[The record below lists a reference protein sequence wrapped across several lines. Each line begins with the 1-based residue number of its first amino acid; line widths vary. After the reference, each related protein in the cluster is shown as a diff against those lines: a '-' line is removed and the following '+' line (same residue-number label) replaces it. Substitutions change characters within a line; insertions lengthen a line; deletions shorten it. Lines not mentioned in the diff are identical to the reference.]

1 MKNKI
6 LIIRLS
12 SIGDIV
18 LTSLVV
24 RCLKTQLKNVEIHFV
39 SKKKFACIVESNPY
53 IDKVHVFDDHLNE
66 LIQKLVPENFDF
78 IIDLHNNFRSARL
91 KRKIKAKAFSV
102 NKLNWQKMLLIQF
115 KINQLPKRH
124 IVDRYL
130 ETTTSLNIKN
140 DGKGLDYFIPED
152 EVFPLT
158 DLPKPFQ
165 KGFVGFVIAGTYATK
180 KLPIE
185 KVSEICKRIDY
196 PVILLGGKKEFDEGE
211 KVLSQSKGNVLNYA
225 GKISLNRSASL
236 VREAKVILSNDT
248 GLMHIAAA
256 FNKKILSFW
265 GNTVP
270 DFGMVPY
277 QPDPNSKILQIDG
290 LKCRPCSK
298 LGYRKCPKKHFK
310 CMEEL
315 DVSTV
320 VHWVNKNY

>member
-1 MKNKI
+1 MYLNA
-6 LIIRLS
+6 RVS
-12 SIGDIV
+12 S
-18 LTSLVV
+18 
-24 RCLKTQLKNVEIHFV
+24 RV
-39 SKKKFACIVESNPY
+39 SKNKFACIIESNPY
-53 IDKVHVFDDHLNE
+53 IDKVHVFDDNLNE
-66 LIQKLVPENFDF
+66 LIQQLIPENFDY
-78 IIDLHNNFRSARL
+78 IIDLHNNIRSARL

-102 NKLNWQKMLLIQF
+102 NKLNWKKMLLIQF
-115 KINQLPKRH
+115 KINQLPEKH

-130 ETTTSLNIKN
+130 ETTAPLQIKN

-152 EVFPLT
+152 EVFPLK
-158 DLPKPFQ
+158 DLPAPFQ
-165 KGFVGFVIAGTYATK
+165 EGFVGFVIAGTYKTK
-180 KLPIE
+180 KLPIK
-185 KVSEICKRIDY
+185 KVSEICQSIDY

-256 FNKKILSFW
+256 FKKRILSFW

-277 QPDPNSKILQIDG
+277 QPDPNSRILQVDG

-298 LGYRKCPKKHFK
+298 LGYQKCPKKHFK
-310 CMEEL
+310 CMKEIDIQTAVDWIE
-315 DVSTV
+315 
-320 VHWVNKNY
+320 KNYK